1 MEKLV
6 EAVFAS
12 CVWWLGCAHLL
23 LHLLLL
29 FLLLLLLLD
38 LIPRCSGEVGTLPRV
53 TGSLNRIVRAI
64 ALMASLVSIISMV
77 MVMVVE
83 NMALVASSDMCWV
96 LSFINIVDF

>member
-29 FLLLLLLLD
+29 FLLLLLLCQSMSNFPL
-38 LIPRCSGEVGTLPRV
+38 LCWLVPLTIPGSQTLKIYIKC
-53 TGSLNRIVRAI
+53 IV
-64 ALMASLVSIISMV
+64 
-77 MVMVVE
+77 
-83 NMALVASSDMCWV
+83 V
-96 LSFINIVDF
+96 LLPERDNLEKYQID